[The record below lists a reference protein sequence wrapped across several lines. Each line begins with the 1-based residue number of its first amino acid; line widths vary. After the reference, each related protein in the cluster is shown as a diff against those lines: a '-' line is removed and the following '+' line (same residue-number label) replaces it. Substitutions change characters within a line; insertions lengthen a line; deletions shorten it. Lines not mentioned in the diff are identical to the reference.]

1 MIISVKSN
9 APKKLLLNYIGCET
23 LFAGI
28 LLCVFSTL
36 FRTLIHWELFNYFLR
51 TVMTIIITVVH
62 LLVIRCMLN
71 RVKILKVIDLG
82 IVIYC
87 IEFISIIILAWFK
100 LVSFELIYRI
110 ALALSG
116 VGLIIYTLLLGSAAY
131 DYRQKGGRPVFI
143 SNLILVCT
151 AILELVLYIT
161 HAENV
166 PFFMPV
172 IIGSIIYFCI
182 LVSYGIKQT
191 LPVNETDNT
200 DTLEMRNAIKQEVID
215 GFNPNLLFA
224 SFQTLQQLIKSG
236 SDNSTK
242 MIYYISVYVKNNIK
256 AMSSQGEII
265 SFSEELEHIM
275 AYLNLQKTRNSGFS
289 FVIES
294 KVKDFK
300 IPRNTIEPLVE
311 NAVKYG
317 IGGKDNKGNV
327 VVRSYNREEG
337 YAIQIIDTGIGFD
350 TANLKNTSSTSIKN
364 IFEMLKDKCKA
375 KTEII
380 SKENKGTVITIIIP
394 MIENELL

>member
-1 MIISVKSN
+1 M
-9 APKKLLLNYIGCET
+9 LL
-23 LFAGI
+23 
-28 LLCVFSTL
+28 
-36 FRTLIHWELFNYFLR
+36 
-51 TVMTIIITVVH
+51 
-62 LLVIRCMLN
+62 
-71 RVKILKVIDLG
+71 
-82 IVIYC
+82 
-87 IEFISIIILAWFK
+87 
-100 LVSFELIYRI
+100 
-110 ALALSG
+110 
-116 VGLIIYTLLLGSAAY
+116 
-131 DYRQKGGRPVFI
+131 
-143 SNLILVCT
+143 
-151 AILELVLYIT
+151 
-161 HAENV
+161 
-166 PFFMPV
+166 
-172 IIGSIIYFCI
+172 
-182 LVSYGIKQT
+182 
-191 LPVNETDNT
+191 
-200 DTLEMRNAIKQEVID
+200 
-215 GFNPNLLFA
+215 
-224 SFQTLQQLIKSG
+224 
-236 SDNSTK
+236 
-242 MIYYISVYVKNNIK
+242 VKNNIK
-256 AMSSQGEII
+256 AMNSQGEII

-394 MIENELL
+394 MIENELI